1 MNPPKKNRT
10 NAQSLRTRRQSVSTR
25 QSLAIRR
32 ELARNSE
39 FEWPIPPSL
48 SYPTL
53 LVWNPD
59 PNTVTTTS
67 LGLVKS
73 PSVLPTRVAACQ
85 KPSGRESILASK
97 SRDSHN
103 LSGADNLRGRSGD
116 FCPFQFV
123 GGQHVLS
130 SKYALSLEIRIGLE
144 TAPFRDNLFVLSMEA
159 PRAIV

>member
-1 MNPPKKNRT
+1 VNPPKKNRT

-39 FEWPIPPSL
+39 NEWPIPPSL
-48 SYPTL
+48 SYLTL
-53 LVWNPD
+53 LVWYPD

-73 PSVLPTRVAACQ
+73 PSVLPIRVACQ

-97 SRDSHN
+97 SRESHD
-103 LSGADNLRGRSGD
+103 LSGAGNLRGRSGD
-116 FCPFQFV
+116 FCP
-123 GGQHVLS
+123 LS
-130 SKYALSLEIRIGLE
+130 VCGRSTCLKFEVCGILRDKNWTGNDSFSRQS
-144 TAPFRDNLFVLSMEA
+144 FRS
-159 PRAIV
+159 